1 MSTKKRQLFDA
12 AEYVK
17 RMDLMITN
25 LRTKTPGEAV
35 GNVGKNEILKMR
47 REALQQLVKDG
58 YTVNQIAE
66 AMKDDVFSILPKTIT
81 EIIKPKTTVTETETE
96 TVTTTGK
103 TTGKAAGA
111 ATGKTTG
118 KAAGAATGKA
128 TNTQQNNQPAAVAGA
143 PAAGSKATFEVK
155 PDTRD
160 L

>member
-1 MSTKKRQLFDA
+1 MATKKRELFDA

-17 RMDLMITN
+17 RMDLMIAK

-35 GNVGKNEILKMR
+35 GKVGKNEILTMR

-58 YTVNQIAE
+58 YSVNQIAE
-66 AMKDDVFSILPKTIT
+66 AMKEDVFSILPKTVT
-81 EIIKPKTTVTETETE
+81 EMVKPKLTATD
-96 TVTTTGK
+96 TTTRK
-103 TTGKAAGA
+103 TTRKAMVT
-111 ATGKTTG
+111 ATVG
-118 KAAGAATGKA
+118 A
-128 TNTQQNNQPAAVAGA
+128 TNTEQNKKPAAVAGA

>member
-1 MSTKKRQLFDA
+1 MATKKRELFDA

-17 RMDLMITN
+17 RMDLMIAK

-35 GNVGKNEILKMR
+35 GKVGKNEILTMR

-58 YTVNQIAE
+58 YSVNQIAE
-66 AMKDDVFSILPKTIT
+66 AMKEDVFSILPKTIT
-81 EIIKPKTTVTETETE
+81 EMVKQKVTATDTTTRKTTRKVTGTA
-96 TVTTTGK
+96 TVG
-103 TTGKAAGA
+103 
-111 ATGKTTG
+111 
-118 KAAGAATGKA
+118 A
-128 TNTQQNNQPAAVAGA
+128 TNTEQNKKPAAVAGA

>member
-1 MSTKKRQLFDA
+1 MATKKRELFDA

-17 RMDLMITN
+17 RMDLMIAK

-35 GNVGKNEILKMR
+35 GKVGKNEILTMR

-58 YTVNQIAE
+58 YSVNQIAE
-66 AMKDDVFSILPKTIT
+66 AMKEDVFSIQPKTIT
-81 EIIKPKTTVTETETE
+81 EMVKPKLTATD
-96 TVTTTGK
+96 TTTRK
-103 TTGKAAGA
+103 TTRKAMVT
-111 ATGKTTG
+111 ATVG
-118 KAAGAATGKA
+118 A
-128 TNTQQNNQPAAVAGA
+128 TNTEQNKKPAAVAGA

>member
-1 MSTKKRQLFDA
+1 MATKKRELFDA

-17 RMDLMITN
+17 RMDMMIAK

-35 GNVGKNEILKMR
+35 GKVGKNEILTMR

-58 YTVNQIAE
+58 YSVNQIAE
-66 AMKDDVFSILPKTIT
+66 AMKEDVFSILPKTIT
-81 EIIKPKTTVTETETE
+81 EMVKPKLTATD
-96 TVTTTGK
+96 TTTRK
-103 TTGKAAGA
+103 TTRKAMVT
-111 ATGKTTG
+111 ATVG
-118 KAAGAATGKA
+118 A
-128 TNTQQNNQPAAVAGA
+128 TNTEQNKKPAAVAGA

>member
-1 MSTKKRQLFDA
+1 MATKKRELFDA

-17 RMDLMITN
+17 RMDLMIAK

-35 GNVGKNEILKMR
+35 GKVGKNEIITMR

-58 YTVNQIAE
+58 YSVNQIAE
-66 AMKDDVFSILPKTIT
+66 AMKEDVFSILPKTIT
-81 EIIKPKTTVTETETE
+81 EMVKPKLTATD
-96 TVTTTGK
+96 TTTRK
-103 TTGKAAGA
+103 TTRKAMVT
-111 ATGKTTG
+111 ATVG
-118 KAAGAATGKA
+118 A
-128 TNTQQNNQPAAVAGA
+128 TNTEQNKKPAAVAGA

>member
-1 MSTKKRQLFDA
+1 MATKKRELFDA

-17 RMDLMITN
+17 RMDLMIAK

-35 GNVGKNEILKMR
+35 GKVGKNEILTMR

-58 YTVNQIAE
+58 YSVNQIAE
-66 AMKDDVFSILPKTIT
+66 AMKEDVFSILPKTIT
-81 EIIKPKTTVTETETE
+81 EMVKPKLTATD
-96 TVTTTGK
+96 TTTRK
-103 TTGKAAGA
+103 TTRKAMVT
-111 ATGKTTG
+111 ATVG
-118 KAAGAATGKA
+118 A
-128 TNTQQNNQPAAVAGA
+128 TNTEQNKKSAAVAGA

>member
-1 MSTKKRQLFDA
+1 MATKKRELFDA

-17 RMDLMITN
+17 RMDLMIAK

-35 GNVGKNEILKMR
+35 GKVGKNEILTMR

-58 YTVNQIAE
+58 YSVNQIAE
-66 AMKDDVFSILPKTIT
+66 AMKEDVFSILPKTIT
-81 EIIKPKTTVTETETE
+81 EMVKPKLTATD
-96 TVTTTGK
+96 TTTR
-103 TTGKAAGA
+103 KATRKAMVT
-111 ATGKTTG
+111 ATVW
-118 KAAGAATGKA
+118 A
-128 TNTQQNNQPAAVAGA
+128 TNTEQNKKPAAVAGA

>member
-1 MSTKKRQLFDA
+1 MATKKRQLFDA

-17 RMDLMITN
+17 RMDLMIAK

-35 GNVGKNEILKMR
+35 GKVGKNEILTMR

-58 YTVNQIAE
+58 YSVNQIAE
-66 AMKDDVFSILPKTIT
+66 AMKEDVFSILPKTIT
-81 EIIKPKTTVTETETE
+81 EMVKPKLTATD
-96 TVTTTGK
+96 TTTRK
-103 TTGKAAGA
+103 TTRKAMVT
-111 ATGKTTG
+111 ATVG
-118 KAAGAATGKA
+118 A
-128 TNTQQNNQPAAVAGA
+128 TNTEQNKKPAAVAGA

>member
-1 MSTKKRQLFDA
+1 MATKKRELFDA

-17 RMDLMITN
+17 RMDLMIAK

-35 GNVGKNEILKMR
+35 GKVGKNEILTMR

-58 YTVNQIAE
+58 YSVNQIAE
-66 AMKDDVFSILPKTIT
+66 AMKEDVFSILPKTIT
-81 EIIKPKTTVTETETE
+81 EMVKPKLTATD
-96 TVTTTGK
+96 TTTRK
-103 TTGKAAGA
+103 TTREAMVT
-111 ATGKTTG
+111 ATVG
-118 KAAGAATGKA
+118 A
-128 TNTQQNNQPAAVAGA
+128 TNTEQNKKPAAVAGA

>member
-1 MSTKKRQLFDA
+1 MATKKRELFDA

-17 RMDLMITN
+17 RMDLMIAK

-35 GNVGKNEILKMR
+35 GKVGKNEILTMR

-58 YTVNQIAE
+58 YSVNQISE
-66 AMKDDVFSILPKTIT
+66 AMKEDVFSILPKTIT
-81 EIIKPKTTVTETETE
+81 EMVKQKVTATDTTTRKTTRKVTRK
-96 TVTTTGK
+96 VTGTAMVG
-103 TTGKAAGA
+103 
-111 ATGKTTG
+111 
-118 KAAGAATGKA
+118 A
-128 TNTQQNNQPAAVAGA
+128 TNTEQNKKPAAVAGA

>member
-1 MSTKKRQLFDA
+1 MATKKRELFDA

-17 RMDLMITN
+17 RVDLMIAK

-35 GNVGKNEILKMR
+35 GKVGKNEILTMR

-58 YTVNQIAE
+58 YSVNQIAE
-66 AMKDDVFSILPKTIT
+66 AMKEDVFSILPKTIT
-81 EIIKPKTTVTETETE
+81 EMVKPKLTATD
-96 TVTTTGK
+96 TTTRK
-103 TTGKAAGA
+103 TTRKAMVT
-111 ATGKTTG
+111 ATVG
-118 KAAGAATGKA
+118 A
-128 TNTQQNNQPAAVAGA
+128 TNTEQNKKPAAVAGA